1 MPRIGM
7 SQRTLAPR
15 WLNTLEA
22 ATYLGLSPKALR
34 ERCFMR
40 KLPYSKLN
48 GSLRFDKA
56 ELDAML
62 ERSRV
67 KPIGDYID

>member
-1 MPRIGM
+1 MARVGM
-7 SQRTLAPR
+7 NQRTLAPR

-22 ATYLGLSPKALR
+22 ASYLGLSPKALR

-48 GSLRFDKA
+48 GSLRFDRA
-56 ELDAML
+56 ELDRLL
-62 ERSRV
+62 ESNRV
-67 KPIGDYID
+67 KPENEGR